1 MQRYVDLH
9 THSTASDGTCT
20 PAEVVRLATEA
31 RLKAFALTDHD
42 TTRGIK
48 EAAAELKKLKES
60 DKTVDTEFV
69 PGIEISAE
77 YKNRDIHILG
87 LFIDPENEE
96 LQATLDETVFKREE
110 RNLKML
116 SKFDELGIHMTI
128 EELQE
133 GNPDT
138 VITRAHFAR
147 VLTEKGYVKD
157 KNEAFKRYLDR
168 SAVCYVP
175 RAYLTP
181 ERTVK
186 TILKAG
192 GVPIL
197 AHPMLYDLSL
207 DEINVLLK
215 DILVPAGLKG
225 IEVLHSTN
233 KEGDKDTLLGFAKI
247 YSLATSG
254 GSDFH
259 GENKPDIKIGIGRGN
274 LKVPE
279 SYLESVRKCIG

>member
-20 PAEVVRLATEA
+20 PAEVVRLAA
-31 RLKAFALTDHD
+31 MAHLKAFALTDHD
-42 TTRGIK
+42 TTRGIVS
-48 EAAAELKKLKES
+48 AAAELEKIKKT
-60 DKTVDTEFV
+60 DKNIDMEFV
-69 PGIEISAE
+69 PGIEISAG

-87 LFIDPENEE
+87 LFIDPENKE
-96 LQATLDETVFKREE
+96 LQKTLDETVFKREE

-116 SKFDELGIHMTI
+116 SKFDKLGIHMTLD
-128 EELQE
+128 ELKE

-157 KNEAFKRYLDR
+157 KNEAFKKYLDR
-168 SAVCYVP
+168 SATCYVP

-186 TILKAG
+186 TILNAG

-197 AHPMLYDLSL
+197 AHPMLYDFNL
-207 DEINVLLK
+207 DEINELLK
-215 DILVPAGLKG
+215 EILVPAGLKG

-233 KEGDKDTLLGFAKI
+233 KEADKDTLQGFAKI
-247 YSLATSG
+247 YSLAASG

-259 GENKPDIKIGIGRGN
+259 GGNKPDIKIGIGRGN